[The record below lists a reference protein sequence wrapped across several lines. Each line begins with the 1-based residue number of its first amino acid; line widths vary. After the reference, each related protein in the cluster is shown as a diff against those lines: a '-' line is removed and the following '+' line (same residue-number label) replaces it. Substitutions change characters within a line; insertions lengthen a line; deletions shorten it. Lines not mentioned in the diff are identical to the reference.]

1 MSRLDRR
8 ALFSTGAAAAL
19 LAATGASLSNRPRR
33 GGTLRFAVPR
43 DGGDLLGQMARS
55 AVYDQLT
62 EVAPDGVLRGE
73 LATGWRSDDRA
84 REWQVDLQ
92 SGVTFHDGTEM
103 TAEDV
108 VTSLEAHAGRGRL
121 KWEGLRDIRLS
132 AEGGVT
138 IALDQANP
146 HLPYRL
152 AEAGLVVAPGGA
164 VDVPLARMSGT
175 GLYQMERAQDERHF
189 RARRV
194 GQHYKDGLAGW
205 FDALE
210 FIVIPDAGVRAE
222 ALRDGYVD
230 IAALPRS
237 EELLKRGGFLY
248 HPSAEDMMLAA
259 TSQVAKPARVSTRA
273 PFDDH
278 RIAER
283 WWML

>member
-43 DGGDLLGQMARS
+43 DGGDLLGRMARS

-73 LATGWRSDDRA
+73 LATGWRSDDTA
-84 REWQVDLQ
+84 REWHVELQ
-92 SGVTFHDGTEM
+92 PGVKFHDGTDM
-103 TAEDV
+103 TGGDV
-108 VTSLEAHAGRGRL
+108 VASLEAHAGLGRL
-121 KWEGLRDIRLS
+121 GWNGLRDIRQS
-132 AEGGVT
+132 ADGGVT
-138 IALDQANP
+138 IALSEADP

-152 AEAGLVVAPGGA
+152 ADARLVIAPGGA
-164 VDVPLARMSGT
+164 VDVSLAAMSGT

-189 RARRV
+189 RARRL

-237 EELLKRGGFLY
+237 EDLLNRGGFFY

-259 TSQVAKPARVSTRA
+259 ASHVAKPTRVSTRA

-283 WWML
+283 WWMS